1 MNAAEL
7 YSFIAD
13 RMNAPAPRA
22 EHIGVH
28 VQEYVVE
35 VDVFNYGEW
44 EAQIL
49 GVAETDTRPIGL
61 LRNEAEKLAEKH
73 CGRVV
78 PFGPMREVGE

>member
-1 MNAAEL
+1 MNTTEL
-7 YSFIAD
+7 YSFMAD
-13 RMNAPAPRA
+13 RMNAPTPRA
-22 EHIGVH
+22 EYTGVH

-35 VDVFNYGEW
+35 VDITRYGES
-44 EAQIL
+44 ETDIL
-49 GVAETDTRPIGL
+49 GIFETDTRPMGL